1 MKRNISY
8 SIISFLMACIIL
20 GGCKKDLG
28 NYNYSQINELDTIAE
43 LPNEVTALVGKDLQL
58 TPKIQFTQD
67 SKFVE
72 DNYQYQWTYIG
83 SNGLGGQA
91 IFSLS
96 EEKDLNIKI
105 NLTAGSYQ
113 AYFSVTEKQTGIKYT
128 RPFKLKVV
136 NEINEGWIMMN
147 EANGKARVDMLVLN
161 ASNTFDVYNDIL
173 AYTGSE
179 LTLTGKPVM
188 TYTYATGL
196 LLGPDKISY
205 GLYFGTD
212 NGTTKVDPNTFK
224 WTNTMGLNYEIIG
237 AIPSGFY
244 ADVIQQRGSAASY
257 LIGGGNAY
265 FYERALNT
273 FYSTPINYVTSEE
286 KGFEVAPFIGGWHRD
301 ISNPII
307 LYDKTNRRF
316 VRHVSTAST
325 CTTLIDPGE
334 DLKLFSFNTGLD
346 MLYMRWMAYNGG
358 EIFSILKEPNASKK
372 YLARFNAVST
382 AQTYYS
388 EIIGTDIDKAE
399 LFAFNPEFGY
409 LFYSA
414 GGKIYEYDMTY
425 KTSKLMVDLGNK
437 KVSYLN
443 FYEFKNTTKYTSGN
457 KLMVGLYDPNKAD
470 GTEGALNIYDVP
482 GLNANLVLDKSYTG
496 FGRIKSLTYRER

>member
-1 MKRNISY
+1 MKNISY
-8 SIISFLMACIIL
+8 SIISFLMACMFL

-28 NYNYSQINELDTIAE
+28 NYNYSQINELDTITE
-43 LPNEVTALVGKDLQL
+43 LPNEVTALVGKDLLL

-67 SKFVE
+67 SKFIE

-83 SNGLGGQA
+83 PNGLGGQE

-96 EEKDLNIKI
+96 EEKNLNIKM
-105 NLTAGSYQ
+105 NLVAGSYL
-113 AYFSVTEKQTGIKYT
+113 AYFSVTDKQTGIKYT

-161 ASNTFDVYNDIL
+161 SNNTFDLYNDVL

-179 LTLTGKPVM
+179 LKLTGKPVM
-188 TYTYATGL
+188 TYTYSTGL

-205 GLYFGTD
+205 GLYFGTTT
-212 NGTTKVDPNTFK
+212 GTTKVDPNTFK
-224 WTNTMGLNYEIIG
+224 WTKTMGLSYEMIG
-237 AIPSGFY
+237 TIPDGFY
-244 ADVIQQRGSAASY
+244 ADVIQQRNGSSSY

-265 FYERALNT
+265 FYDRALNI
-273 FYSTPINYVTSEE
+273 FYSSPINYIAAEE
-286 KGFEVAPFIGGWHRD
+286 KSFEVAPFIGGRHTD
-301 ISNPII
+301 VSNPVT

-325 CTTLIDPGE
+325 CTTLIDPDK
-334 DLKLFSFNTGLD
+334 DLKLFSFKTGLD
-346 MLYMRWMAYNGG
+346 MVYMRWMAYNGG
-358 EIFSILKEPNASKK
+358 EIFAILKEPNGSKK

-382 AQTYYS
+382 AQTYYN
-388 EIIGTDIDKAE
+388 EITGTDIDKAE
-399 LFAFNPEFGY
+399 FFAFNPEFGY

-425 KTSKLMVDLGNK
+425 KTSKLMVDLGDK

-443 FYEFKNTTKYTSGN
+443 FYEFKNSTKYTSGN
-457 KLMVGLYDPNKAD
+457 KLMVGFYDPNKAD
-470 GTEGALNIYDVP
+470 GTEGSLNIYTVP
-482 GLNANLVLDKSYTG
+482 GLNANIVLDKSYTG
-496 FGRIKSLTYRER
+496 FGRLKNLTYRER

>member
-1 MKRNISY
+1 MKINIAY
-8 SIISFLMACIIL
+8 SIISLLMTCIFL
-20 GGCKKDLG
+20 GSCKKDLG
-28 NYNYSQINELDTIAE
+28 NYSYSQINELDTITE
-43 LPNEVTALVGKDLQL
+43 LPNEVTVLVGKDLLL

-72 DNYQYQWTYIG
+72 NNYLYEWTYIG

-91 IFSLS
+91 TFLLS
-96 EEKDLNIKI
+96 EEKDLNIKM
-105 NLTAGSYQ
+105 NLVAGSYL
-113 AYFSVTEKQTGIKYT
+113 AYFSVTDKQTGIKYT

-161 ASNTFDVYNDIL
+161 ANNTFDLYSDVL

-179 LTLTGKPVM
+179 LKLTGKPVM
-188 TYTYATGL
+188 TYTYSTGL

-205 GLYFGTD
+205 GLYFSTTT
-212 NGTTKVDPNTFK
+212 GTTKVDPNTFK
-224 WTNTMGLNYEIIG
+224 WTNTMGLSYEMIG
-237 AIPSGFY
+237 TIPTGFY
-244 ADVIQQRGSAASY
+244 ADVIQQRNGSSSY

-265 FYERALNT
+265 FYDRAMNI
-273 FYSTPINYVTSEE
+273 FYSSPINYIASEE
-286 KGFEVAPFIGGWHRD
+286 KGFEVAPFIGGRHTD
-301 ISNPII
+301 VSNPVT

-325 CTTLIDPGE
+325 CTTLIDPDK
-334 DLKLFSFNTGLD
+334 DLKLFSFKTGLD
-346 MLYMRWMAYNGG
+346 MVYMRWMAYNGG
-358 EIFSILKEPNASKK
+358 EIFAILKEPNGSKK
-372 YLARFNAVST
+372 HLARFNAVST
-382 AQTYYS
+382 TQTYYN
-388 EIIGTDIDKAE
+388 EITSTDIDKAE
-399 LFAFNPEFGY
+399 FFAFNPEFGY

-425 KTSKLMVDLGNK
+425 KTSKLMVDLGDK

-457 KLMVGLYDPNKAD
+457 KLMVGFYNPSKAD
-470 GTEGALNIYDVP
+470 GTEGSLNIYNVP
-482 GLNANLVLDKSYTG
+482 GLNANIVLDKSYTG